1 MKGRKRREEAV
12 GGGVDGWDEDEAL
25 DDADAGMSILGTL
38 VYEEEGEAKTT
49 KAYKNLLKNPGEQQ
63 QEVADTDP
71 KRRFHGAFTGGFSAG
86 YFNTVG
92 SKEGWTPSTFVSSR
106 SNRAKYNQQKKED
119 FMDASDLA
127 EQGDG
132 KDIQT
137 TEEFAGLGGRSA
149 KLPTNILVP
158 DELLEPTNDSI
169 GLKLLRIMGWKD
181 GQGVGPRKRKNRTED
196 EEEKGGENEDVQISQ
211 TYKDFKF
218 APKDVQI
225 FEADVKGNF
234 YGLGFDPL
242 AATPEFAGLLNAA
255 SANSSKEEP
264 PSNRVMLGSFQT
276 KKKQTMDEGAEG
288 MEEDG
293 CCYSVRSCGMFDGF
307 ADGGWKREYDTTL
320 GEDEGEDEEEAM
332 MHAMRQP
339 KKKSKQAM
347 EKPKI
352 AIPAFQSKLVCS
364 DGRKPIPGFELATD
378 PPKEKKR
385 YDPPKIP
392 EGFTP
397 HHVWPEP
404 LKGMEDAPKTVPK
417 SFEECNSEQLFALA
431 KGKSSTKEEA
441 VRHTAKSRGE
451 ILGEA
456 PLPSRKEE
464 DLQQT
469 YAQRAAFAIASSA
482 MSEEHTRK
490 VQAMLGSKFAR
501 SSEAGEGGD
510 SSFKPF
516 SHDPAKQARYEAY
529 LKVSSPAPCRCLDEL
544 RMTRTTA
551 IRILVF

>member
-1 MKGRKRREEAV
+1 
-12 GGGVDGWDEDEAL
+12 
-25 DDADAGMSILGTL
+25 MSILGTL

-49 KAYKNLLKNPGEQQ
+49 KAYKNLMKNPVEQ

-106 SNRAKYNQQKKED
+106 SNRAKYSEQKKED
-119 FMDASDLA
+119 FMDATDMA
-127 EQGDG
+127 EHGEG

-181 GQGVGPRKRKNRTED
+181 GQGVGPRKRKNRTMD
-196 EEEKGGENEDVQISQ
+196 EEEKGEENEDIQISQ
-211 TYKDFKF
+211 SYKDFKF

-242 AATPEFAGLLNAA
+242 AATPEFAGLLQSA
-255 SANSSKEEP
+255 SSRKEEP
-264 PSNRVMLGSFQT
+264 PSSRVMLDSFQ
-276 KKKQTMDEGAEG
+276 KKSKKQMMDEGAEG
-288 MEEDG
+288 MEDE
-293 CCYSVRSCGMFDGF
+293 
-307 ADGGWKREYDTTL
+307 DGGWKREYDTML
-320 GEDEGEDEEEAM
+320 GEEDGEDEEEAM

-339 KKKSKQAM
+339 KKKSKDAI

-352 AIPAFQSKLVCS
+352 ALAAFQSKEADPWLRARDGPSAGEEAIRSAQGDVLQLSLACDASLV
-364 DGRKPIPGFELATD
+364 
-378 PPKEKKR
+378 
-385 YDPPKIP
+385 KIP
-392 EGFTP
+392 VGFSSQ
-397 HHVWPEP
+397 HVWPEP
-404 LKGMEDAPKTVPK
+404 LKGVEDAPKTTPK

-431 KGKSSTKEEA
+431 KGKSSTKEEV

-464 DLQQT
+464 EANQT
-469 YAQRAAFAIASSA
+469 YAQRAAFAIASSSI
-482 MSEEHTRK
+482 SEEHTRK

-501 SSEAGEGGD
+501 SSEAAEGGD
-510 SSFKPF
+510 STFKPF

-529 LKVSSPAPCRCLDEL
+529 LKV
-544 RMTRTTA
+544 TA
-551 IRILVF
+551 